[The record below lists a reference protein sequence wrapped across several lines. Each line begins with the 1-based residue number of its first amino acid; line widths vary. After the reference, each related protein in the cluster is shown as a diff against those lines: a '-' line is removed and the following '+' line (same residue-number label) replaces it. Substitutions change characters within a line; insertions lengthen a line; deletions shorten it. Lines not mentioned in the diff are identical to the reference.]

1 MSLIHLNIGSNQN
14 RRSNIRLAVES
25 LELHFSDI
33 VLSSLFESP
42 SEGFKGND
50 FYNVGVNI
58 NTLKTANEV
67 VDILRDIENSL
78 GRDRSL
84 PKFSSRIID
93 LDLVLYGGIIDEALN
108 VPRKDILK
116 YAFVLAPLAELNPE
130 EIHPIEGISYQNLW
144 KTFQSNQDYIL
155 RQYNVENL
163 MNK

>member
-58 NTLKTANEV
+58 TTLKTSNEV
-67 VDILRDIENSL
+67 VNILRDIENSL

-84 PKFSSRIID
+84 PKFSSRMID
-93 LDLVLYGGIIDEALN
+93 LDLVLYGGIIDETLN
-108 VPRKDILK
+108 IPRKDILK

-130 EIHPIEGISYQNLW
+130 VIHPLEGSSYQNLW
-144 KTFQSNQDYIL
+144 KIFQSKQDYNL
-155 RQYNVENL
+155 RQYNVEKL
-163 MNK
+163 FE

>member
-14 RRSNIRLAVES
+14 KRTNIRLAVES
-25 LELHFSDI
+25 LELNFPDI

-67 VDILRDIENSL
+67 VDILRNIENSL

-93 LDLVLYGGIIDEALN
+93 LDLVLYGGIIDETLN

-116 YAFVLAPLAELNPE
+116 YAFVLSPLAELNPE
-130 EIHPIEGISYQNLW
+130 EIHPLEGTSYHSLW
-144 KTFQSNQDYIL
+144 KTFQTEQDFIL
-155 RQYNVENL
+155 RQYNIDKLFE
-163 MNK
+163 

>member
-1 MSLIHLNIGSNQN
+1 MSLVHLNIGSNQN
-14 RRSNIRLAVES
+14 RRTNIRLAVES

-50 FYNVGVNI
+50 FYNVGMNI
-58 NTLKTANEV
+58 TTLKTTNEV

-93 LDLVLYGGIIDEALN
+93 LDLVLYGGIIEETLN

-130 EIHPIEGISYQNLW
+130 EIHPLEGTSYQSLW
-144 KTFQSNQDYIL
+144 KTFQSKQDFIL
-155 RQYNVENL
+155 RQYNIEKL
-163 MNK
+163 FE

>member
-14 RRSNIRLAVES
+14 RRSNICLAVKS

-33 VLSSLFESP
+33 ILSSLFESP

-58 NTLKTANEV
+58 TTLKTTNEV

-93 LDLVLYGGIIDEALN
+93 LDLVLYGGIIDETLN

-130 EIHPIEGISYQNLW
+130 EIHPLEGTSYHSLW
-144 KTFQSNQDYIL
+144 KTFQTEQDFIL
-155 RQYNVENL
+155 RQYNIDKLFE
-163 MNK
+163 

>member
-1 MSLIHLNIGSNQN
+1 MSLVHLNIGSNQN
-14 RRSNIRLAVES
+14 RHSNIRLAIQS
-25 LELHFSDI
+25 LEQCFSDI

-42 SEGFKGND
+42 SEGFEGND

-58 NTLKTANEV
+58 TTSKTTNEV

-84 PKFSSRIID
+84 PKFSSRMID
-93 LDLVLYGGIIDEALN
+93 LDLVLYGGIIDETLN

-130 EIHPIEGISYQNLW
+130 EIHPLEGTSYQSLW
-144 KTFQSNQDYIL
+144 KTFQSEQDFIL
-155 RQYNVENL
+155 RQYNIDKLFE
-163 MNK
+163 

>member
-1 MSLIHLNIGSNQN
+1 MSIVHLNVGSNQN
-14 RRSNIRLAVES
+14 RRINIRLAIKV
-25 LELHFSDI
+25 LEQYFLNI

-58 NTLKTANEV
+58 TTLKTSNEV
-67 VDILRDIENSL
+67 VDILHDIENSL

-84 PKFSSRIID
+84 TKFSSRIID

-130 EIHPIEGISYQNLW
+130 EIHPLEGVSYQNLW
-144 KTFQSNQDYIL
+144 KTFQSNQDFIL
-155 RQYNVENL
+155 RQYNVEKL
-163 MNK
+163 FK

>member
-1 MSLIHLNIGSNQN
+1 MSLVHLNIGSNQN
-14 RRSNIRLAVES
+14 RHSNIRLAIQS
-25 LELHFSDI
+25 LEQCFSDI

-42 SEGFKGND
+42 SEGFEGND

-58 NTLKTANEV
+58 TTSKTTNEV

-84 PKFSSRIID
+84 PKFSSRMID
-93 LDLVLYGGIIDEALN
+93 LDLVLYGGIIDDSLN

-130 EIHPIEGISYQNLW
+130 AIHPLEGISYQNLW
-144 KTFQSNQDYIL
+144 KTFQSKQDYDL
-155 RQYNVENL
+155 RQYNVEKL
-163 MNK
+163 FE

>member
-1 MSLIHLNIGSNQN
+1 MSIVHLNIGSNLN
-14 RRSNIRLAVES
+14 RRTNIRLAIKA
-25 LELHFSDI
+25 LEQYFSNI

-50 FYNVGVNI
+50 FYNVGVSI
-58 NTLKTANEV
+58 TTVKTSNEV
-67 VDILRDIENSL
+67 VDILHDIENSL

-84 PKFSSRIID
+84 PKFSSRMID

-130 EIHPIEGISYQNLW
+130 VIHPLEGTSYQNLW
-144 KTFQSNQDYIL
+144 KIFQSKQDYNL
-155 RQYNVENL
+155 RQYNVEKL
-163 MNK
+163 FE

>member
-1 MSLIHLNIGSNQN
+1 MSLVHLNIGSNQN
-14 RRSNIRLAVES
+14 RRTNIRLAVEF
-25 LELHFSDI
+25 LESHFSDI

-58 NTLKTANEV
+58 TTLKTTKEV
-67 VDILRDIENSL
+67 VDILRDIENCL

-93 LDLVLYGGIIDEALN
+93 LDLVLYGGIIDETLN

-130 EIHPIEGISYQNLW
+130 EIHPLEGTSYHSLW
-144 KTFQSNQDYIL
+144 KTFQTEQDFIL
-155 RQYNVENL
+155 RQYNIDKLFE
-163 MNK
+163 

>member
-1 MSLIHLNIGSNQN
+1 MSIVHLNIGSNQN
-14 RRSNIRLAVES
+14 RKTNIRHAIKA
-25 LELHFSDI
+25 LEQYFSNI

-50 FYNVGVNI
+50 FYNIGVNI
-58 NTLKTANEV
+58 TTLKTSNEV
-67 VDILRDIENSL
+67 VDILHDIENSL

-130 EIHPIEGISYQNLW
+130 VIHPLEGTSYQNLW
-144 KTFQSNQDYIL
+144 KIFQSKQDYNL
-155 RQYNVENL
+155 RQYNVEKL
-163 MNK
+163 FE

>member
-1 MSLIHLNIGSNQN
+1 MSIVHLNIGSNQN
-14 RRSNIRLAVES
+14 RRTNIRLAIKA
-25 LELHFSDI
+25 LEQYFSEI

-58 NTLKTANEV
+58 TTLKTSNQV

-84 PKFSSRIID
+84 PKFSSRVID
-93 LDLVLYGGIIDEALN
+93 LDLVLYGGIIDETLN

-130 EIHPIEGISYQNLW
+130 AIHPLEGTSYQNLW
-144 KTFQSNQDYIL
+144 KIFQSKQDYNL
-155 RQYNVENL
+155 RQYNIEKL
-163 MNK
+163 FE

>member
-1 MSLIHLNIGSNQN
+1 MSLVHLNIGSNQN
-14 RRSNIRLAVES
+14 RRTNIRLAVES
-25 LELHFSDI
+25 LESHFPEI

-67 VDILRDIENSL
+67 VDILRNIENSL

-93 LDLVLYGGIIDEALN
+93 LDLVLYGGIIDETLN
-108 VPRKDILK
+108 IPRKDILK
-116 YAFVLAPLAELNPE
+116 YAFVLAPLAELNLE
-130 EIHPIEGISYQNLW
+130 EIHPLEGTSYQSLW
-144 KTFQSNQDYIL
+144 KTFQSEQDFIL
-155 RQYNVENL
+155 RQYNIEKL
-163 MNK
+163 FE

>member
-1 MSLIHLNIGSNQN
+1 MSIVHLNIGSNQN
-14 RRSNIRLAVES
+14 RRTNIRLAIEA
-25 LELHFSDI
+25 LEQYFSEI
-33 VLSSLFESP
+33 VLSSLFESS

-50 FYNVGVNI
+50 FYNIGVNI
-58 NTLKTANEV
+58 TTLKTSNEV

-84 PKFSSRIID
+84 PKFSSRMID

-130 EIHPIEGISYQNLW
+130 VIHPLEGTSYQNLW
-144 KTFQSNQDYIL
+144 KIFQSKQDYNL
-155 RQYNVENL
+155 RQYNVEKL
-163 MNK
+163 FE

>member
-1 MSLIHLNIGSNQN
+1 MSLVHLNIGSNQN
-14 RRSNIRLAVES
+14 RRTNIRLAVES

-50 FYNVGVNI
+50 FYNVGMNI
-58 NTLKTANEV
+58 TTLKTTNEV

-93 LDLVLYGGIIDEALN
+93 LDLVLYGGIIEETLN

-130 EIHPIEGISYQNLW
+130 EIHPLEGTSYQSLW
-144 KTFQSNQDYIL
+144 KTFQSEQDFIL
-155 RQYNVENL
+155 RQYNIEKL
-163 MNK
+163 FE

>member
-1 MSLIHLNIGSNQN
+1 MSLVHLNIGSNQN
-14 RRSNIRLAVES
+14 RHSNIRSAIQS
-25 LELHFSDI
+25 LERCFSDI

-58 NTLKTANEV
+58 TTSKTTNEV

-84 PKFSSRIID
+84 QKFSSRIID
-93 LDLVLYGGIIDEALN
+93 LDLVLYGGIIDEILN

-130 EIHPIEGISYQNLW
+130 KIHPLEGTSYQSLW
-144 KTFQSNQDYIL
+144 KTFQSEQDFIL
-155 RQYNVENL
+155 RQYNIEKL
-163 MNK
+163 FE

>member
-1 MSLIHLNIGSNQN
+1 MSLTHLNIGSNQN
-14 RRSNIRLAVES
+14 RHSNIRLAIQS
-25 LELHFSDI
+25 LEQCFSDI

-42 SEGFKGND
+42 SEGFEGND

-58 NTLKTANEV
+58 TTSKTTNEV

-84 PKFSSRIID
+84 QKFSSRIID
-93 LDLVLYGGIIDEALN
+93 LDLVLYDGIIDETLN

-130 EIHPIEGISYQNLW
+130 EIHPLEGTSYQSLW
-144 KTFQSNQDYIL
+144 KTFQSEQDFIL
-155 RQYNVENL
+155 RQYNIKKLFE
-163 MNK
+163 

>member
-1 MSLIHLNIGSNQN
+1 MSLVHLNIGSNQN
-14 RRSNIRLAVES
+14 RHSNIRLAIQS
-25 LELHFSDI
+25 LEQCFSDI

-42 SEGFKGND
+42 SEGFEGND

-58 NTLKTANEV
+58 TTSKTTNEV

-84 PKFSSRIID
+84 QKFSSRIID
-93 LDLVLYGGIIDEALN
+93 LDLVLYDGIIDETLN

-130 EIHPIEGISYQNLW
+130 EIHPLEGTSYQSLW
-144 KTFQSNQDYIL
+144 KTFQSEQDFIL
-155 RQYNVENL
+155 RQYNIEKL
-163 MNK
+163 FE

>member
-14 RRSNIRLAVES
+14 RRSNIRLSVES
-25 LELHFSDI
+25 LELHFSDV

-58 NTLKTANEV
+58 TTAKTSNEV
-67 VDILRDIENSL
+67 VDILHDIENYL

-84 PKFSSRIID
+84 PKFSSRLID
-93 LDLVLYGGIIDEALN
+93 LDLVLYGGIIDDTLN

-130 EIHPIEGISYQNLW
+130 VIHPLEGSSYQNLW
-144 KTFQSNQDYIL
+144 KIFQSKQDYNL
-155 RQYNVENL
+155 RQYNVEKL
-163 MNK
+163 FE

>member
-1 MSLIHLNIGSNQN
+1 MSLVHLNIGSNQN
-14 RRSNIRLAVES
+14 RHSNIRLAIQS
-25 LELHFSDI
+25 LEQCFSDI

-58 NTLKTANEV
+58 ATSKTTNKV

-84 PKFSSRIID
+84 QKFSSRIID
-93 LDLVLYGGIIDEALN
+93 LDLVLYGGIIDETLN

-130 EIHPIEGISYQNLW
+130 EIHPLEGTSYQSLW
-144 KTFQSNQDYIL
+144 KTFQSEQDFIL
-155 RQYNVENL
+155 RQYNIKKLFE
-163 MNK
+163 

>member
-58 NTLKTANEV
+58 TTLMTTNEV

-84 PKFSSRIID
+84 SKFSSRMID
-93 LDLVLYGGIIDEALN
+93 LDLVLYSGVIDETLN

-130 EIHPIEGISYQNLW
+130 VIHPLEGSSYQNLW
-144 KTFQSNQDYIL
+144 KIFQSKQDYNL
-155 RQYNVENL
+155 RQYNVEKL
-163 MNK
+163 FE